1 MCIPKRDG
9 GAVGLTENSAQF
21 LRWMVSGPEIARLIA
36 EFESVQDA
44 IKTNQSKGPDVYHH
58 EQVKSVQEKFQ
69 AQVGALFE
77 TMETLGNPFKEDSD
91 DLLDLD
97 TKEISSDNVVA
108 TVNTIEN
115 AGQGQFQV
123 FVEERFV
130 NRKKEVTDVIKLNK
144 FALFSNPRTSS
155 TKKSKMSPP

>member
-44 IKTNQSKGPDVYHH
+44 IKTNQSKRPDVHH
-58 EQVKSVQEKFQ
+58 QEQVKSVQEKFQ
-69 AQVGALFE
+69 AQVRALVE

-91 DLLDLD
+91 DLLVLD
-97 TKEISSDNVVA
+97 TKDKKFQA
-108 TVNTIEN
+108 TVW
-115 AGQGQFQV
+115 
-123 FVEERFV
+123 
-130 NRKKEVTDVIKLNK
+130 
-144 FALFSNPRTSS
+144 
-155 TKKSKMSPP
+155 